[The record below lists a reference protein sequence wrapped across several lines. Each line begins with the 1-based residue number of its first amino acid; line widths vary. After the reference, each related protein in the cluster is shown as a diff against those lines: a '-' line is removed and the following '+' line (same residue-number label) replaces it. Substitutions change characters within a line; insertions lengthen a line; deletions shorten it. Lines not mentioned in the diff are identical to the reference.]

1 MKIFCKELNK
11 SFYEKETLFKELKE
25 NENVIFAQKKL
36 ECKSIDKGLQI
47 VTNQSEISKA
57 IANETIKGLKLDN
70 DFYYFVVNSS
80 NILDS
85 HGDVHVEG
93 NWNKT
98 VKEQQGKV
106 YLVWEHQLDRK
117 NIIAVP
123 KDIELI
129 ATKIPFTLLGKD
141 YDGDSYCLIYKVAK
155 DKIIDKQAKEFL
167 EQGIDLQASVRM
179 IYIKIEFA
187 FNSNNPEFAKQKQN
201 FDLYYPTIRNIK
213 ETGERE
219 YFTIVKEAK
228 NVNESSLVLFA
239 SNSATGLINNENKE
253 EQSDDTLIE
262 IKEEQSDD
270 TQKVKRVLIF

>member
-1 MKIFCKELNK
+1 M
-11 SFYEKETLFKELKE
+11 
-25 NENVIFAQKKL
+25 
-36 ECKSIDKGLQI
+36 
-47 VTNQSEISKA
+47 
-57 IANETIKGLKLDN
+57 
-70 DFYYFVVNSS
+70 
-80 NILDS
+80 
-85 HGDVHVEG
+85 
-93 NWNKT
+93 
-98 VKEQQGKV
+98 
-106 YLVWEHQLDRK
+106 
-117 NIIAVP
+117 
-123 KDIELI
+123 
-129 ATKIPFTLLGKD
+129 GKD